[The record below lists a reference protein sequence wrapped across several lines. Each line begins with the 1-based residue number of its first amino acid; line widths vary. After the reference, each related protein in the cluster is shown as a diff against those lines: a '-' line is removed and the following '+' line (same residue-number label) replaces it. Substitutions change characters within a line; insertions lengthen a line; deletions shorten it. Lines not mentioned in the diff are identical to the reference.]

1 MAYRNWKIETRKWK
15 LYIDVDT
22 DMNKI
27 NTDKYE

>member
-1 MAYRNWKIETRKWK
+1 MYSISWLIDTG
-15 LYIDVDT
+15 LYIDVDS